1 MAACRGEEEE
11 KGEPTLKFYRS
22 FLPSV
27 LFVSRAFLDIEIK
40 SAAASGL
47 GSFSAFPRGGQIVN
61 ASLLRREVCSSFGRE
76 RQQRNERHERAAVA
90 VGRVAVGRKNGPQ
103 IARNVSAAFP
113 QKLPLFP
120 SLSLSPS
127 PSQVAFKTSQI
138 EGNAAQIM
146 MVFIAPVLR
155 RWSETLSSL
164 LSRVGNLP

>member
-61 ASLLRREVCSSFGRE
+61 ASLLRREVCSSFGRA
-76 RQQRNERHERAAVA
+76 RQQRTKRASRKNRC
-90 VGRVAVGRKNGPQ
+90 GRVAVVGGRPGKWASNCKECFGCFPTK
-103 IARNVSAAFP
+103 IAP
-113 QKLPLFP
+113 LPL
-120 SLSLSPS
+120 SLSLSLP
-127 PSQVAFKTSQI
+127 F
-138 EGNAAQIM
+138 
-146 MVFIAPVLR
+146 
-155 RWSETLSSL
+155 SSG
-164 LSRVGNLP
+164 V